1 LRTLRLQRRRG
12 GFTLIEMTI
21 VIMIISVLTA
31 LAITRF
37 MPKTTEAKQSEA
49 KKILKQIYVMQRA
62 YHQEFSTYACDGLT
76 ASAGSPDAFAPIGV
90 QIMSD
95 ARYAYAMAA
104 DSSSFVCIAS
114 ANYDDDVTED
124 IWRID
129 ETGTLVCT
137 SDDSKS

>member
-1 LRTLRLQRRRG
+1 MRTLRLQRRRG

-21 VIMIISVLTA
+21 VILIIAVLAA

-37 MPKTTEAKQSEA
+37 MSKSTEAKQSEA

-62 YHQEFSTYACDGLT
+62 YHQEFSTYACDGVT
-76 ASAGSPDAFAPIGV
+76 ASASSPDAFTPIGV
-90 QIMSD
+90 QIMSG
-95 ARYAYAMAA
+95 ARYTYAMAA
-104 DSSSFVCIAS
+104 DSGSFACTAT